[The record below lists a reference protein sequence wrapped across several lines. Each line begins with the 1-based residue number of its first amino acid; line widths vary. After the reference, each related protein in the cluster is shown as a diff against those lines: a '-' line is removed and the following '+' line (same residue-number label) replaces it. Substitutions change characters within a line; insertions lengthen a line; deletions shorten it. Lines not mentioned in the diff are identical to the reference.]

1 MGKPRRPR
9 MMFSCSEEVKTL
21 LEKSAEEEGRSIS
34 NVIERIINEAIAT
47 KYSVEITTKPYQR
60 KTAPLPPE
68 VNDDDDLNAEDF
80 LRILLS
86 GRLPT
91 DGELIEVATTLG
103 VKAEK
108 LIELRTKLQGKKKA
122 ANGS

>member
-1 MGKPRRPR
+1 MTKYRRPR
-9 MMFSCSEEVKTL
+9 IAFICSEETK
-21 LEKSAEEEGRSIS
+21 LELEQWAERENRTVSNLVESVVLEVLSRNKSKAEPLVEEE
-34 NVIERIINEAIAT
+34 EEA
-47 KYSVEITTKPYQR
+47 
-60 KTAPLPPE
+60 
-68 VNDDDDLNAEDF
+68 DLDAEDF

-122 ANGS
+122 TNGS

>member
-1 MGKPRRPR
+1 MPKYRRPR
-9 MMFSCSEEVKTL
+9 IAFICSEETKQK
-21 LEKSAEEEGRSIS
+21 LEQWATQQNRTVSNLVESIILEAFSRENEQAQPLPQSLTNQQEEE
-34 NVIERIINEAIAT
+34 EE
-47 KYSVEITTKPYQR
+47 
-60 KTAPLPPE
+60 
-68 VNDDDDLNAEDF
+68 DLNAEDF

-108 LIELRTKLQGKKKA
+108 LIELRSKLKDKKKTT
-122 ANGS
+122 NGS